1 MDIFKAISLI
11 ALFIL
16 LIALL
21 LIARVVQHGISPVY
35 AGSAANWLG
44 LALVVTSNQ
53 MGFPFGLFST

>member
-21 LIARVVQHGISPVY
+21 LIAPRCPAKRQKAPRKTLREELTEAFYSRDRE
-35 AGSAANWLG
+35 
-44 LALVVTSNQ
+44 
-53 MGFPFGLFST
+53 